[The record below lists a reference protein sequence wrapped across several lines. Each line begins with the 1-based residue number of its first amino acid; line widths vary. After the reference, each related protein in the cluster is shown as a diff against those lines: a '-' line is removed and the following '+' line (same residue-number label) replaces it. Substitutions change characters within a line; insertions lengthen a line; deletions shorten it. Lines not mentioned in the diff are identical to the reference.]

1 MEVDGLFVVAYGVMI
16 CEVDFN
22 VEVDG
27 VFVGAYGMVVCA
39 VAINVG

>member
-1 MEVDGLFVVAYGVMI
+1 MVCLWWLWGLY

-27 VFVGAYGMVVCA
+27 VFVVAYGEGGS
-39 VAINVG
+39 VG